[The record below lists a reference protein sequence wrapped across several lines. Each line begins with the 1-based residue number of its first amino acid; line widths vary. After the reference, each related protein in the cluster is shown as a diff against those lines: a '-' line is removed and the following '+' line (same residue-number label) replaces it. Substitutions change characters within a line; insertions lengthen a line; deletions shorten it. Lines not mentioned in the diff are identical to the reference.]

1 MMTSRSDKSFFE
13 EGRADIARQVSEQMS
28 KLDDGSTLPLNTR
41 MAIASRILS
50 DEGHGRTLAGQITAR
65 ASGEKSFCTLPFD
78 IGFADARQS
87 VVLRI
92 NGSMQVL
99 EGSGIP
105 NPAVRFHMWIY
116 ENIYGVNSI
125 VHTHPP
131 FASALSMIGEEL
143 VVAHMDATPFHDD
156 CAYLSQ
162 WPGLPI
168 GNDEGE
174 IIARALGSK
183 RTILLAHHGLLTIGT
198 SLEEAVYLAV
208 LFEQAAQLQMRARAV
223 GPIHRIEPALA
234 KESHDF
240 LLQREF
246 IQATFKYWS
255 RRALAAHKDLLT

>member
-1 MMTSRSDKSFFE
+1 MTAPPVKPFFE
-13 EGRADIARQVSEQMS
+13 ESRTDIARHVSEQMGQ
-28 KLDDGSTLPLNTR
+28 LDVGSTLPLNTR
-41 MAIASRILS
+41 MAVACRILA

-65 ASGEKSFCTLPFD
+65 VPDTETFCTLPFD
-78 IGFADARQS
+78 TGFADARPS
-87 VVLRI
+87 VMLRLDG
-92 NGSMQVL
+92 NMRVL
-99 EGSGIP
+99 EGNGIP

-116 ENIYGVNSI
+116 EKLPGVNSI

-131 FASALSMIGEEL
+131 FASALSMVGERL
-143 VVAHMDATPFHDD
+143 VAAHMDATPFHDD
-156 CAYLSQ
+156 CAYLPN

-183 RTILLAHHGLLTIGT
+183 RTILLAHHGLLTVGK

-223 GPIHRIEPALA
+223 GEIRLIEPALA

-255 RRALAAHKDLLT
+255 RRALNVHQDLLT

>member
-1 MMTSRSDKSFFE
+1 MTVPPEKSFFE
-13 EGRADIARQVSEQMS
+13 EGRSDIARQVSEQVGQ
-28 KLDDGSTLPLNTR
+28 LDDGSTLPLQTR
-41 MAIASRILS
+41 MAAACRILA
-50 DEGHGRTLAGQITAR
+50 DEGHGRTLAGQVTAR
-65 ASGEKSFCTLPFD
+65 APGENAFCTLPFD
-78 IGFADARQS
+78 TGFADARRS
-87 VVLRI
+87 AMLRI
-92 NGSMQVL
+92 DGSMRVL
-99 EGSGIP
+99 EGKGIP

-116 ENIYGVNSI
+116 DKMPHVNSI

-131 FASALSMIGEEL
+131 FASALSMVGEEL
-143 VVAHMDATPFHDD
+143 VAAHMDATPFHDD
-156 CAYLSQ
+156 CAYLPN

-174 IIARALGSK
+174 TITRGLGSK
-183 RTILLAHHGLLTIGT
+183 RTILLAHHGLLTVGK

-223 GPIHRIEPALA
+223 GRIRLIEPALA

-255 RRALAAHKDLLT
+255 RRVLTVHPDLLT